1 MRVRAARLA
10 DRRPFLLALTVAVLL
25 VLLAHP
31 AATADVFSNVGP
43 GETAG
48 GIADRYPLGHY
59 ALDQHFTAVD
69 ASLTGGVDVSGV
81 PPMIAYFLSNALWE
95 LTTFL
100 ASTLI
105 ALFTFAFSLDLLNG
119 SEATGGAG
127 ALAPVSQAIHSIY
140 AQAFGAPWL
149 VLAVS
154 ITGMWAM
161 WRALIQRRYIETAG
175 ALAMSLVYLVIA
187 LAFVAQPAH
196 TIGSAS
202 KLTNE
207 MSAAF
212 LSISNKGALGSAGQ
226 AKRAG
231 ADQLFSLL
239 VYEPWAVL
247 QFGGTEHCVRTG
259 TGSEDDD
266 PESVPVRPLSSDV
279 ARRLANGVEIRDG
292 GRTCVNNVHKYA
304 SHFLPFVPGSDER
317 DAQYDALNSG
327 DPEKL
332 PDADPGKAR
341 GDYRIGIPDK
351 PATDAMEE
359 GGQYQRLMVA
369 IVVFVGELGAFVLIG
384 ALAVGVILSQILLLL
399 MLAFAP
405 VALVFAVVPGRG
417 HDFFRNWLVRLIG
430 LLLRKAVYSLI
441 LAVVLAVNSAIAS
454 ATVQLGWLMSWSLQS
469 LFFWAV
475 FFQRHKLAGSIMAAT
490 TGRED
495 REPENIGRGLAYL
508 YGARGGGRV
517 VGRGGRVV
525 GRGLGRTA
533 RGLRRAGRWVMP
545 L

>member
-1 MRVRAARLA
+1 VTRRAARLA
-10 DRRPFLLALTVAVLL
+10 DRHPFLLAGMIGLSL

-31 AATADVFSNVGP
+31 VATADVFSNVGP

-48 GIADRYPLGHY
+48 GLADRYPVGHY

-95 LTTFL
+95 LTAFL
-100 ASTLI
+100 ANTLI
-105 ALFTFAFSLDLLNG
+105 ALFAFAFSLDLLNG
-119 SEATGGAG
+119 SKATGGAG
-127 ALAPVSQAIHSIY
+127 ALAPVAEAVHSIY
-140 AQAFGAPWL
+140 AHAFGAPWL

-154 ITGMWAM
+154 LTSMWAM

-212 LSISNKGALGSAGQ
+212 LSISNKGSLGSAEQ

-239 VYEPWAVL
+239 VFEPWAVL
-247 QFGGTEHCVRTG
+247 EFGGTEHCVRNG
-259 TGSEDDD
+259 TGSKDED
-266 PESVPVRPLSSDV
+266 PESVPVRPLSAAA
-279 ARRLANGVEIRDG
+279 ARQLANGVEVRDG
-292 GRTCVNNVHKYA
+292 RRTCINNVHKYA
-304 SHFLPFVPGSDER
+304 SHFLPFVSGSDER
-317 DAQYDALNSG
+317 DAEYDALNDG
-327 DPEKL
+327 DAEKL
-332 PDADPGKAR
+332 PDADPAKTR
-341 GDYRIGIPDK
+341 GDYQIGIADK
-351 PATDAMEE
+351 PATDSMEE

-369 IVVFVGELGAFVLIG
+369 VVVFVGELGAFVLIG
-384 ALAVGVILSQILLLL
+384 ALAVGVILSQVLLLL

-417 HDFFRNWLVRLIG
+417 HDFFRNWLTRLIG

-454 ATVQLGWLMSWSLQS
+454 ATVQLGWLMSWALQS
-469 LFFWAV
+469 LFFWVV
-475 FFQRHKLAGSIMAAT
+475 FFQRHKLAGSITAAT
-490 TGRED
+490 AGRED
-495 REPENIGRGLAYL
+495 REPESIGRGLAYF
-508 YGARGGGRV
+508 YGARGGGRAI
-517 VGRGGRVV
+517 GRGGRAV
-525 GRGLGRTA
+525 GRGVGRTA
-533 RGLRRAGRWVMP
+533 RGIRRAGRWVMP